1 MHQTVHVPR
10 KTSQYINPHIQGTF
24 RSIVQHLRSTRAR
37 QASPKKDWQ
46 EDHEKCMCPEVGSKR
61 EVGIQRGRPNS
72 LLKPSQIGRLVANE
86 REEFLSR
93 PVTPVRELVT
103 VFFFF
108 LAQKALALNHLTHT
122 STQTHKPSRAPNQG
136 IQATSHTM
144 IEVSQPSIRLAMIP
158 LSHTAIAEGRGAI
171 RTIQS
176 TSVSGP

>member
-61 EVGIQRGRPNS
+61 EVGIQRWRPNS
-72 LLKPSQIGRLVANE
+72 LLKPSQIGRLIANE

-108 LAQKALALNHLTHT
+108 RAKSI
-122 STQTHKPSRAPNQG
+122 STQSPYTHIHTNTQTLTGTKPRN
-136 IQATSHTM
+136 
-144 IEVSQPSIRLAMIP
+144 PSNV
-158 LSHTAIAEGRGAI
+158 TYND
-171 RTIQS
+171 
-176 TSVSGP
+176 